1 MTQEEEKKAKQK
13 AYYEANKERI
23 LAKKKE
29 YEKNNAEQIKA
40 KKKEYDKEYRENNKD
55 KQKELNKEYYQ
66 KTKVKRKIDYE
77 LKKNDIDY
85 QNEKKAKNRQYQKE
99 RRLNDPLYKLT
110 RNIRT
115 LINYSLK
122 IKGVKKLSKTEL
134 ILGCSFQDFKEHLES
149 QFEDWMTW
157 DNYGNWNGIS
167 TEPNTAWDID
177 HIIPNSKGMT
187 EKEILNLN
195 HYSNLKPLCSYYN
208 RYIKKDN
215 I

>member
-1 MTQEEEKKAKQK
+1 MTQENKAKQK

-40 KKKEYDKEYRENNKD
+40 KKKLYDSEYRELNKD
-55 KQKELNKEYYQ
+55 KQKELNKEYYN
-66 KTKVKRKIDYE
+66 KTKVKRKLDYE

-85 QNEKKAKNRQYQKE
+85 QNDKKAKNREYQKQ

-110 RNIRT
+110 RNIRS
-115 LINYSLK
+115 LVNYSLK
-122 IKGVKKLSKTEL
+122 IKGVKKLSKTEM
-134 ILGCSFQDFKEHLES
+134 ILACTFQHFKEHLEN
-149 QFEDWMTW
+149 QFEDWMSW
-157 DNYGNWNGIS
+157 DNYGNWNGIP
-167 TEPNTAWDID
+167 TEPNTSWDID
-177 HIIPNSKGMT
+177 HIIPNSKGLD
-187 EKEILNLN
+187 EKEVLKLN

-215 I
+215 L